1 MLHKCVAAT
10 RVRATT
16 PKCLIEV
23 YAVRCVMLPL
33 PLPLSCCP
41 SATLKHKRKL
51 IFPLLCFRI
60 AVCVLCASQRSAKL
74 PKIFSVLYI
83 GINYVRVFLCVCVR
97 LCVSVCACLCVYNWV
112 LLRLCVVCI
121 VLTLLLELICSS
133 NTSKGSHKGSP
144 HSSLW
149 GLLIPSLGSQL
160 ASRLFWGPRTNG
172 FYKLPAAAAAAVLE
186 CNLSCQLV
194 LQLGRK
200 DICRT

>member
-1 MLHKCVAAT
+1 MPDRSLCCALCHAA
-10 RVRATT
+10 AA
-16 PKCLIEV
+16 P
-23 YAVRCVMLPL
+23 APL
-33 PLPLSCCP
+33 LLP

-97 LCVSVCACLCVYNWV
+97 LCVCVCVCLCVYNWV

-133 NTSKGSHKGSP
+133 NTSKGSPKGSP
-144 HSSLW
+144 
-149 GLLIPSLGSQL
+149 L
-160 ASRLFWGPRTNG
+160 AACGDYLSRAWVRNWLRG
-172 FYKLPAAAAAAVLE
+172 FFGAQELMAST
-186 CNLSCQLV
+186 SC
-194 LQLGRK
+194 LQLLPLLCSSV
-200 DICRT
+200 I